1 MIQSKEEHPLM
12 TVSEA
17 ADSLRLS
24 RHTINNWLSQGR
36 LHRVKLGGRTFL
48 ERDEVVK
55 MLQDARSNSGE
66 DQ

>member
-12 TVSEA
+12 TVLEA

-55 MLQDARSNSGE
+55 LLEEAIRTGGVKR
-66 DQ
+66 